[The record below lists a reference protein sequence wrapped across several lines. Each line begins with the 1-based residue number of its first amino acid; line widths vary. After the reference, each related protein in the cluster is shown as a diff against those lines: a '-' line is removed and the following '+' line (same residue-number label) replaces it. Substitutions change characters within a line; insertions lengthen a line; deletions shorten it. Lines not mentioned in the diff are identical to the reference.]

1 MMEET
6 DFPLLA
12 EGRVSTSWHSQ
23 PKNTMCVLRRIDI
36 SRSTKPEAFPQV
48 ETKRLI
54 LREMRPEDAEAIFR
68 LYGDEEVMRYR
79 DVLAFTRLEEAQHF
93 LEVVRARY
101 EQGEELHWAITLK
114 GEDSLIGSCGYSWH
128 LGRHF
133 GTIGYDL
140 ARLYW
145 KQGIMTEAIRA
156 LLRFG
161 FEVRHL
167 HRIEARVRQGNKASM
182 RLLRRLGFQEEG
194 LLRECLFL
202 NNAFYDVQVFSLLT
216 SEYSKS
222 EEAD

>member
-1 MMEET
+1 M
-6 DFPLLA
+6 
-12 EGRVSTSWHSQ
+12 
-23 PKNTMCVLRRIDI
+23 
-36 SRSTKPEAFPQV
+36 SRSSNQEAFPQL
-48 ETKRLI
+48 ETKHLI

-68 LYGDEEVMRYR
+68 MYSDEEVMRYR

-93 LEVVRARY
+93 LETVRARY
-101 EQGEELHWAITLK
+101 ERGEELHWGITLK
-114 GEDSLIGSCGYSWH
+114 GEDSAIDSCGYSWH

-133 GTIGYDL
+133 GALGYDL

-145 KQGIMTEAIRA
+145 KQGIMTEAIGA

-161 FEVRHL
+161 FEVRNL
-167 HRIEARVRQGNKASM
+167 HRVEARVRRGNEAST

-216 SEYSKS
+216 SEYTK
-222 EEAD
+222 ADEVVSAGQ